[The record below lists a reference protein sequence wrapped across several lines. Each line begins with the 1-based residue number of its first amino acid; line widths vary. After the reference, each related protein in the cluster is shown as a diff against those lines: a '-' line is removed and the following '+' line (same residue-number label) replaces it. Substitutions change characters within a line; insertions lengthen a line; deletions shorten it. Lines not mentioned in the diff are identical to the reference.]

1 MYLSEEIQKKW
12 SPVLDHPDLQEIS
25 DPYRK
30 SVTAVILENQEKLY
44 KKKNKSFLK
53 QCMPTTCQM
62 RLTLMTPSSSVWF
75 AVRCL
80 T

>member
-30 SVTAVILENQEKLY
+30 SVTAVILENQEKPTRR
-44 KKKNKSFLK
+44 KSKSFLNSA
-53 QCMPTTCQM
+53 CQQHV
-62 RLTLMTPSSSVWF
+62 S
-75 AVRCL
+75 CD
-80 T
+80 